1 MKSREAMASEAPPT
15 SITALLRNWRDG
27 RPGAEES
34 LFAFVYEELRR
45 LASGRLRHER
55 PEHTLQPTALVHEA
69 WLRLAGNEEVEWQSR
84 AHFFGIAARLMRQ
97 ILIDHARARLAARRQ
112 GGLRVDL
119 TGNAGAVDEAA
130 KDPAIV
136 DVLAI
141 HEALE
146 RLAAFDDRRARVLE
160 LRFFAGLERK
170 EIAEA
175 LGISERMV
183 KRDLVLAQAWLRR
196 ELALAP
202 AEPDEG

>member
-1 MKSREAMASEAPPT
+1 MSPGAPS
-15 SITALLRNWRDG
+15 SITSLLRSWRDG
-27 RPGAEES
+27 APGAEES
-34 LFAFVYEELRR
+34 LFSQVYEELRR
-45 LASGRLRHER
+45 LAGGKLRHER
-55 PEHTLQPTALVHEA
+55 SEHTLQPTALVHEA
-69 WLRLAGNEEVEWQSR
+69 WLRLAGNDAIEWQSR

-97 ILIDHARARLAARRQ
+97 ILIDHARARLADRRQ

-119 TGNAGAVDEAA
+119 TTGGPADDALSNQ
-130 KDPAIV
+130 AIV

-146 RLAAFDDRRARVLE
+146 RLAAFDERRARVLE
-160 LRFFAGLERK
+160 LRFFAGLERR

-202 AEPDEG
+202 APTDEA

>member
-1 MKSREAMASEAPPT
+1 MSSEPRS
-15 SITALLRNWRDG
+15 SITALLRSWRDG
-27 RPGAEES
+27 QPGARES
-34 LFAFVYEELRR
+34 LLEQVYEELRR
-45 LASGRLRHER
+45 LAGGKLRHER

-69 WLRLAGNEEVEWQSR
+69 WLRLAGDDAIEWQSR

-112 GGLRVDL
+112 GGLRVEL
-119 TGNAGAVDEAA
+119 ATNAGPAD
-130 KDPAIV
+130 DGQPSDAIV

-196 ELALAP
+196 ELALPP
-202 AEPDEG
+202 ADPDEG

>member
-1 MKSREAMASEAPPT
+1 MSSQPPPA
-15 SITALLRNWRDG
+15 SITAMLRNWRDG

-34 LFAFVYEELRR
+34 LFSQVYDELRR
-45 LASGRLRHER
+45 LAGGRLRHER
-55 PEHTLQPTALVHEA
+55 AEHTLQPTALVHEA
-69 WLRLAGNEEVEWQSR
+69 WLRLAGHEELDWQSR
-84 AHFFGIAARLMRQ
+84 AHFFGIAGRLMRQ

-119 TGNAGAVDEAA
+119 TTSGAADEPLARE
-130 KDPAIV
+130 PIV
-136 DVLAI
+136 EVLAV

-146 RLAAFDDRRARVLE
+146 RLAAFDERRARVLE

-183 KRDLVLAQAWLRR
+183 KRDIVVAQAWLRR

-202 AEPDEG
+202 AVEPDEG